1 MTTAELLAYLR
12 QLDIQVWLE
21 GANLRCSAPDGALTP
36 ELRTAIAQR
45 KSELLHWLH
54 QAHASA
60 YQATPELKP
69 IARNQ
74 PLPLSFAQQRLWFLD
89 QLVPEN
95 PFYNMPSAVRLSGH
109 LHLKALEQAFA
120 ELVQRHETLRTRFAK
135 VDGQPTQIITP
146 TLPLS
151 IPVTDLQ
158 SLDSSAQEE
167 TVRQIATE
175 EAHCPFDLTV
185 SPLLRV
191 KLLQLEATE
200 YLLLLNLHHIIS
212 DGWSLGVLMRELG
225 ALYTAFAEGQP
236 SPLSELPIQYADFAH
251 WQRQWLQGEVLESQ
265 LAYWRQQLQ
274 DLPVLNLPIDHP
286 RPATQS
292 YKGAIAPLA
301 LSPQLTQALE
311 ELSQKAGTTLFMT
324 LLAAFQTLLF
334 RYTGQTEVAVGSPI
348 ANRNRSEIE
357 GLIGFFVNSL
367 VLRTDLSGNPTFR
380 ELLERSRE
388 VALAAYAHQDV
399 PFEKLVEELHP
410 ERDLSRNPL
419 FQVAF
424 ALQNAPMAPLDLPG
438 LTLSPWKLDV
448 GTARFDL
455 EFHVWEQA
463 EGLSG
468 LWDTTKEGLSG
479 FVAYSTE
486 LFEPTAITRMIGHFQ
501 TLLEGIV
508 ANPDQGLSDLPI
520 LNAAEQYQLLVEWN
534 QTQVEYNKDV
544 CIHHLLAAQA
554 EKTPDAI
561 AVAAPSGN
569 AVGFAEQQL
578 TYQELDQRANQ
589 LAHYLQQ
596 LGVGPET
603 LVGICVDRSLDI
615 LIAILGVWKAGGVY
629 VPLDP
634 EYPRDRLQFMLQD
647 SQVSVLLTQRSH
659 VEVFDTSTFSL
670 QEGSDKPISGE
681 DQTLRVIC
689 LDQDWELIAQQ
700 KQSAPASV
708 ATADQ
713 LAYVIY
719 TSGSTGIPKG
729 VMVEHRGLC
738 NVVTAQQQS
747 FNLPLGSRVLQ
758 FSAWSFDASIFEML
772 MALGSGGT
780 LYIVPQSA
788 RSPGIELVQ
797 FLQTQNIAAAILPP
811 AVLSLLPEN
820 NLPMLQT
827 VIAGGEACSGE
838 IVRKWARG
846 RRFFNAYGPTE
857 TTIWATVAELTHKAD
872 SLEKP
877 PIGRPVANTQTYVL
891 DTYQQPVPIG
901 VVGELYIGGD
911 GVARGYLNRPELT
924 AERFIPCLFSA
935 SPAARLYKTG
945 DLARYRSDGF
955 LEFIGRADEQVKIRG
970 FRMELGEIE
979 AVLQQHPLVKGAIAT
994 VQGSASGD
1002 QQLTAYVSFHPEREG
1017 AGMAIA
1023 QQLQQEQVEHWQT
1036 LYDQTYAQPVNSA
1049 DPTFN
1054 IVGWNSSYTGQ
1065 PIPIEQMR
1073 EWVDRRVEQ
1082 ILALQPQRVLEIG
1095 CGTGLLLFQ
1104 LAPHC
1109 LEYWATDFS
1118 QISLSTIQQQLNQQ
1132 QLPPVKL
1139 LHRSANDF
1147 TDIEP
1152 NKFDLIVLNSVVQYF
1167 PSVNYL
1173 LQVLERALQALAPG
1187 GSLFIGDVRN
1197 LALWSAFHAS
1207 VQMEQASPALERS
1220 QLQQQVQRTMF
1231 EEPELLIDPE
1241 FFQALRSRF
1250 PQIQDIQ
1257 IQLTRGQ
1264 VHNEMTQFRYN
1275 VVLHKSKETE
1285 EVQDQQPFI
1294 PMSSP
1299 VLEWNWTNEL
1309 TVEMI
1314 RQHLIAAQPDRLAI
1328 RGVPNARVV
1337 AAVTT
1342 AAWLAEAESQTV
1354 GHMRTALERL
1364 IESGID
1370 PEVWWSLEQDLP
1382 YHVNVSWSAVGSD
1395 RYDVTL
1401 QHRGVK
1407 AERRLEP
1414 EAIAPARPWSTYANR
1429 PLQRQ
1434 LARQLVPQLR
1444 NYLEQKLPNYM
1455 VPAAF
1460 VVLET
1465 IPLTPSGKIDRRALP
1480 APMPIESTQG
1490 YVAPR
1495 SPIEAKLVSIWSELL
1510 GVKRVGLYDNF
1521 FELGGHSLLAT
1532 QLTSRIRDAFAIE
1545 LPLRH
1550 LFESPTIAQLAQ
1562 QIDSLQVSQPQ
1573 PSIPAIVPLSRDAYR
1588 RSRSSLNQN

>member
-1 MTTAELLAYLR
+1 VEFLAYLR

-21 GANLRCSAPDGALTP
+21 GANLRCSAPEGALTP
-36 ELRTAIAQR
+36 ELRAAIAQR
-45 KSELLHWLH
+45 KSELLHWFQ
-54 QAHASA
+54 QAHAST
-60 YQATPELKP
+60 YQAAPELKP
-69 IARNQ
+69 ISRDQA
-74 PLPLSFAQQRLWFLD
+74 LPLSFAQQRLWFLD

-95 PFYNMPSAVRLSGH
+95 PFYNMPSAVRLSGS
-109 LHLKALEQAFA
+109 LHLRALEQAFA
-120 ELVQRHETLRTRFAK
+120 EMVQRHETLRTRFAK
-135 VDGQPTQIITP
+135 VDGQPTQMITP
-146 TLPLS
+146 TLPLP
-151 IPVTDLQ
+151 IPVIDLQ
-158 SLDSSAQEE
+158 ALTPSAQELAIQ
-167 TVRQIATE
+167 QIATE
-175 EAHCPFDLTV
+175 EAHCPFDLTI

-225 ALYTAFAEGQP
+225 MLYTAFAKGHS
-236 SPLSELPIQYADFAH
+236 SPLPELPIQYADFAH

-265 LAYWRQQLQ
+265 LSYWRQQLQ
-274 DLPVLNLPIDHP
+274 DLPVLSLPVDHP

-311 ELSQKAGTTLFMT
+311 ELSQQAGTTLFMT

-334 RYTGQTEVAVGSPI
+334 RYTGQTDVVVGSPI
-348 ANRNRSEIE
+348 ANRNRSELE

-367 VLRTDLSGNPTFR
+367 VLRTDLSGNPTFW

-424 ALQNAPMAPLDLPG
+424 ALQNAPMTSLELPG

-455 EFHVWEQA
+455 EFHLWEQSQ
-463 EGLSG
+463 GLSG
-468 LWDTTKEGLSG
+468 LWDTPKEGLSG

-486 LFEPTAITRMIGHFQ
+486 LFELATITRMIGHFQ

-508 ANPDQGLSDLPI
+508 ANPKQRLAELPI
-520 LNAAEQYQLLVEWN
+520 LSAAEQHQLLVEWN
-534 QTQVEYNKDV
+534 QTQVEYSKDA
-544 CIHHLLAAQA
+544 CIHHLFAAQA
-554 EKTPDAI
+554 AKTPDAI
-561 AVAAPSGN
+561 AVSAPFGN
-569 AVGFAEQQL
+569 AVGFADQQL

-596 LGVGPET
+596 VGVGPET

-615 LIAILGVWKAGGVY
+615 LIAILGVWKAGGAY

-647 SQVSVLLTQRSH
+647 AQVSVLLTQRSH
-659 VEVFDTSTFSL
+659 LEL
-670 QEGSDKPISGE
+670 LCQGQ
-681 DQTLRVIC
+681 DQTVRVIC
-689 LDQDWELIAQQ
+689 LDQDWELVAQQ

-708 ATADQ
+708 VTADQ

-719 TSGSTGIPKG
+719 TSGSTGTPKG

-747 FNLPLGSRVLQ
+747 FNLSPGSRVLQ

-772 MALGSGGT
+772 MAWGAGGS
-780 LYIVPQSA
+780 LHIVPQSA
-788 RSPGIELVQ
+788 RSPGVELVR
-797 FLQTQNIAAAILPP
+797 LIQTQGIAAAILPP
-811 AVLSLLPEN
+811 AVLALLPEGD
-820 NLPMLQT
+820 LPMLQT
-827 VIAGGEACSGE
+827 MIAGGEACSSE
-838 IVRKWARG
+838 IVSKWARG
-846 RRFFNAYGPTE
+846 RRLFNAYGPTE
-857 TTIWATVAELTHKAD
+857 TTIWATVAELTGRAD
-872 SLEKP
+872 SSEKP
-877 PIGRPVANTQTYVL
+877 PIGCPVANTQVYVL
-891 DTYQQPVPIG
+891 DPHQQPVPIG
-901 VVGELYIGGD
+901 VIGELYIGGD

-924 AERFIPCLFSA
+924 AERFIPCPFSA
-935 SPAARLYKTG
+935 SLAARLYKTG
-945 DLARYRSDGF
+945 DLVRYRPDGT
-955 LEFIGRADEQVKIRG
+955 LAFIGRADEQVKVRG

-979 AVLQQHPLVKGAIAT
+979 AVLQQHPLVRGAIAT
-994 VQGSASGD
+994 VHAAASGD
-1002 QQLTAYVSFHPEREG
+1002 QRLTAYVSLHPERQGEG
-1017 AGMAIA
+1017 FAIA
-1023 QQLQQEQVEHWQT
+1023 QQLQQEQVEYWQT
-1036 LYDQTYAQPVNSA
+1036 LYEQTYTQPLNSA

-1073 EWVDRRVEQ
+1073 EWVDRRVEN
-1082 ILALQPQRVLEIG
+1082 ILALKPQRVLEIG

-1109 LEYWATDFS
+1109 LEYWGTDFS
-1118 QISLSTIQQQLNQQ
+1118 QVSLDAIRQQLNQH

-1139 LHRSANDF
+1139 LQRSANDF

-1152 NKFDLIVLNSVVQYF
+1152 DRFDLIILNSVVQYF
-1167 PSVNYL
+1167 PSVDYL
-1173 LQVLERALQALAPG
+1173 LQVLEGALQVLTPG

-1197 LALWSAFHAS
+1197 LALLSAFHAS
-1207 VQMEQASPALERS
+1207 VQMYQASPALERS
-1220 QLQQQVQRTMF
+1220 QLQQRVQRTMF
-1231 EEPELLIDPE
+1231 EEPELVIEPD

-1250 PQIQDIQ
+1250 PQIQEVQ

-1264 VHNEMTQFRYN
+1264 AHNEMTQFRYN
-1275 VVLHKSKETE
+1275 VILHKVT
-1285 EVQDQQPFI
+1285 QDRESLATQPLV
-1294 PMSSP
+1294 PMSLDGST
-1299 VLEWNWTNEL
+1299 WDWTNEL
-1309 TVEMI
+1309 TVAAMH
-1314 RQHLIAAQPDRLAI
+1314 QHLVKAQPQRLAI
-1328 RGVPNARVV
+1328 RGVPNARVM
-1337 AAVTT
+1337 AAVKT
-1342 AAWLAEAESQTV
+1342 AAWLTEAAEPQTV
-1354 GHMRTALERL
+1354 GQMRAALEQL
-1364 IESGID
+1364 AEPGID
-1370 PEVWWSLEQDLP
+1370 PEAWWNLEQELP
-1382 YHVNVSWSAVGSD
+1382 YHVNVSWSAVGVD
-1395 RYDVTL
+1395 RYDVIL
-1401 QHRGVK
+1401 QHQEVK
-1407 AERRLEP
+1407 PQKERFEL
-1414 EAIAPARPWSTYANR
+1414 EAIAPARPWSTYANQ

-1444 NYLEQKLPNYM
+1444 NYLEQKLPDYM

-1465 IPLTPSGKIDRRALP
+1465 LPLTPSGKIDRRALP
-1480 APMPIESTQG
+1480 APVPVESTQG

-1495 SPIEAKLVSIWSELL
+1495 SPMEAKLVSIWSELL
-1510 GVKRVGLYDNF
+1510 GVKRVGIHDNF

-1532 QLTSRIRDAFAIE
+1532 QLTSRIRDAFAVE
-1545 LPLRH
+1545 LPLRN

-1562 QIDSLQVSQPQ
+1562 QIDSLQVSQLQ
-1573 PSIPAIVPLSRDAYR
+1573 PSIPAIVPLSREAHR
-1588 RSRSSLNQN
+1588 RSRSSLNQNQGR